1 MRTIAKAFALESRF
15 LTKSTIIKELL
26 CVVVTT
32 VAMMTLCTT
41 AVAESAEQR
50 VGRVY
55 PNWKEDWEQW
65 NNKKLVSEYDLE
77 MKALVVGVVEHESRF
92 QGNVGEKYRGLMQIS
107 TSKDVLK
114 FVGVSKDE
122 LYDERVNI
130 KCGVK
135 MLRYYLEKSEGN
147 MERALCMYGC
157 GEGNSRKR
165 KTYCR
170 AGQEIYILYKKYKA
184 MFEQEEMNSLLFNEL
199 EDRRAELDN
208 LIVLTES
215 ANSEMRTYYKMRIK
229 NVEEEISELEKMLG

>member
-1 MRTIAKAFALESRF
+1 MKKI
-15 LTKSTIIKELL
+15 L
-26 CVVVTT
+26 CVIIT
-32 VAMMTLCTT
+32 VMIVMTLCTT
-41 AVAESAEQR
+41 VGAESVEQR
-50 VGRVY
+50 VERVY

-65 NNKKLVSEYDLE
+65 NNKELVSGYDLE
-77 MKALVVGVVEHESRF
+77 MRALVAGVVEHESRF
-92 QGNVGEKYRGLMQIS
+92 QGSVGTKYRGLMQIS

-114 FVGVSKDE
+114 FLGVSKDE
-122 LYDERVNI
+122 LYNEKTNI
-130 KCGVK
+130 RCGVK
-135 MLRYYLEKSEGN
+135 MLRYYLEKSDGN
-147 MERALCMYGC
+147 IERALCMYGC

-208 LIVLTES
+208 LIALTES
-215 ANSEMRTYYKMRIK
+215 ANSKMRTYYKMRIK

>member
-1 MRTIAKAFALESRF
+1 MRTV
-15 LTKSTIIKELL
+15 IKKLL

-32 VAMMTLCTT
+32 VAMMALCTT
-41 AVAESAEQR
+41 AVAETVEQR
-50 VGRVY
+50 VERVY

-65 NNKKLVSEYDLE
+65 SNKGLVSEYDLE
-77 MKALVVGVVEHESRF
+77 MKSLVVGVIEHESRF

-122 LYDERVNI
+122 LWDEKTNI
-130 KCGVK
+130 RCGVK

-147 MERALCMYGC
+147 VERALCMYGC

-170 AGQEIYILYKKYKA
+170 AGQEIYILYKKYKT
-184 MFEQEEMNSLLFNEL
+184 MFEQEKMNSLLLNEL

-215 ANSEMRTYYKMRIK
+215 ANSKMRTYYKMRIK